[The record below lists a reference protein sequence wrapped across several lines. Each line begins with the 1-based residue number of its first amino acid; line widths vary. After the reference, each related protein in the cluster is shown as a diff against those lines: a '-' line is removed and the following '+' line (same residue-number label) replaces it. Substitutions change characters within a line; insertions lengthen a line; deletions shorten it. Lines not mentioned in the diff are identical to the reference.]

1 MCVCL
6 SAPVGVHFLCPTLY
20 RGPVREPVS
29 LFLSVSISSAQHCIV
44 ALTGKLSL
52 CSCQCPFPLPNT
64 VSWPCQGSC
73 LSVPVGVHFLCPTLY
88 RGPVREAISLF
99 LSVSIS
105 SAQHCIVALSG
116 KLSLCSCRCPFP
128 LPSTVSW
135 PNQGSYLSVPVGV
148 HFLCPALYRGP
159 VREAIS
165 LFLSVSISSA
175 QHCIVAQSGK
185 LSLCSCRCPFP
196 LPSTVSW
203 PSQGSYLSVPVG
215 VHFLCPTLYRGPV
228 REAISLFLSVSISSA
243 QHCIVAQSGKLSLC
257 SCRCP
262 FPLPNTVSWPSQ
274 GSYLSVPVGVHFL
287 CPTLY
292 RGPVREA
299 ISLFLSVS
307 ISSAQQLSL
316 PNTVSWPCQ
325 GSCIVALSGK
335 LCLCSC
341 RCPFPL
347 PNTVSWPS
355 QGSYLSVPVGVHFL
369 CPTLYRGPISLFLS
383 VSISSAQH
391 CIVAQSG
398 KLSLC
403 SCRCPFPLPNTVS
416 WPCQGSYLS
425 VPVGVH
431 FLCPTLY
438 RGPVREAISLFLSV
452 SISSAQHCI
461 VAQSGK
467 LSLCSCRCP
476 FPLPSTVSWPCQGS
490 YLSAPVG
497 VHFLCPTLYRGPV
510 REAIS
515 LFLSV
520 SISSA
525 QHCIVAQ
532 SGKLSLCSC
541 RCPFP
546 LPNTVSWPCQG
557 SCLSAPVGVH
567 FLCPTLYRG
576 PVREAVSLL
585 LSVSISSAQHCIVA
599 LSGKLSLCSCRCP
612 FPLPNTVSWPCQGSC
627 LSAPV
632 GVHFLCPTLYRGPV
646 REAVSL
652 LLSVSI
658 SSAQHCIVALSGK
671 LSLCSCRCPFPLPNT
686 VSWPC
691 QGSCLSA
698 PVGVHFLCPTLY
710 RGPVREAISLF
721 LSVSISSAQHCIVAQ
736 SGNLSLCSC
745 RCPFP
750 LPNTVSW
757 PCQGS
762 YLSVPVGVH
771 FLCPTLYRGP
781 VREAISLFLSVSI
794 SSAQH
799 CIVAQSGNLS
809 LCSCRCPFPLPNTVS
824 WPCQGSYLSAPVGVH
839 FLCPTLYRGP
849 VREAISLFLSVSI
862 SSAQHCIVAQSG
874 KLSLCSCRCPF
885 PLPNT
890 VSWPCQGSCLS
901 APVGVHFLCP
911 TLYRGCQGSC
921 LSAPVGVHF
930 LCPTLYRGPVRE
942 AVSLFLSVS
951 ISSAQHCIVA
961 QSGKLSLCSCRCPF
975 PLPNTV
981 SWPSQGSYLS
991 VPVGVH
997 FLCPTLYR
1005 GPVREPVSLFLSV
1018 SISSA
1023 QHCIVSGKLSLCS
1036 CRWPGVHF
1044 LCPTLY
1050 RGPVRESWPCQG
1062 SCLSAPVGVHFLCG
1076 PVREAISLFLS
1087 VSISSA
1093 QHCIVAQSGK
1103 LSLCSC
1109 RCPFPLPNTV
1119 SCLSLCSCRCPFP
1132 LPNTVVREA
1141 ISLFLSVS
1149 ISSAQHCIVAQ
1160 SGNLSLCSC
1169 RCPFPLPNTVSW
1181 PSQGTCL
1188 SAPVGV
1194 HFLCPALYGGPV
1206 REAISLFLS
1215 VSISSAQHC
1224 IVAQSGKLSLC
1235 SCRCPFPLPSTV
1247 SWPSQ
1252 GSYLSVPVS
1261 VHFLCPTL
1269 YRGPVR
1275 EAVSLF
1281 LTVSI
1286 SSAQHCIVAP
1296 PGNLSLCSCQY
1307 PFPLPSTVSWPRQ
1320 GTCLSVPD
1328 GIHFICPALYRGPA
1342 RELVSLFLTVSIS
1355 SAQHCIVAPPGNLSL
1370 CS

>member
-1 MCVCL
+1 MSCWSRT
-6 SAPVGVHFLCPTLY
+6 SATTVIPSKAAIKSHI
-20 RGPVREPVS
+20 RQHQQQREPVS

-128 LPSTVSW
+128 LPNTVSW

-262 FPLPNTVSWPSQ
+262 FPLPNTVSWP
-274 GSYLSVPVGVHFL
+274 
-287 CPTLY
+287 
-292 RGPVREA
+292 
-299 ISLFLSVS
+299 
-307 ISSAQQLSL
+307 
-316 PNTVSWPCQ
+316 
-325 GSCIVALSGK
+325 
-335 LCLCSC
+335 
-341 RCPFPL
+341 
-347 PNTVSWPS
+347 
-355 QGSYLSVPVGVHFL
+355 
-369 CPTLYRGPISLFLS
+369 
-383 VSISSAQH
+383 
-391 CIVAQSG
+391 
-398 KLSLC
+398 
-403 SCRCPFPLPNTVS
+403 
-416 WPCQGSYLS
+416 CQGSYLS

-431 FLCPTLY
+431 FLCP
-438 RGPVREAISLFLSV
+438 A
-452 SISSAQHCI
+452 
-461 VAQSGK
+461 
-467 LSLCSCRCP
+467 
-476 FPLPSTVSWPCQGS
+476 
-490 YLSAPVG
+490 
-497 VHFLCPTLYRGPV
+497 LYRGPV

-546 LPNTVSWPCQG
+546 LPNTVSWPSQG
-557 SCLSAPVGVH
+557 SYLSAPVGVHFLCPTLYRGPVREAISLFLSVSISSAQHCIVALSGKLSLCSCRCPFPLPSTVSWPSQGSYLSAPVGVH

-686 VSWPC
+686 VSWPS
-691 QGSCLSA
+691 QGSYLSVPVSVHFLCPTLYRGPVREPVSLFLSVSISSA
-698 PVGVHFLCPTLY
+698 QHCIVALSGKLSLCSCRCPFPLPNTVSWPSQGSYLSVPVGVHFLCPTLY
-710 RGPVREAISLF
+710 RGPVREPVSLF
-721 LSVSISSAQHCIVAQ
+721 LSVSISSAQHCIVAL
-736 SGNLSLCSC
+736 SGKLSLCSC

-824 WPCQGSYLSAPVGVH
+824 WP
-839 FLCPTLYRGP
+839 
-849 VREAISLFLSVSI
+849 
-862 SSAQHCIVAQSG
+862 
-874 KLSLCSCRCPF
+874 
-885 PLPNT
+885 
-890 VSWPCQGSCLS
+890 
-901 APVGVHFLCP
+901 
-911 TLYRGCQGSC
+911 
-921 LSAPVGVHF
+921 
-930 LCPTLYRGPVRE
+930 
-942 AVSLFLSVS
+942 
-951 ISSAQHCIVA
+951 
-961 QSGKLSLCSCRCPF
+961 
-975 PLPNTV
+975 
-981 SWPSQGSYLS
+981 SQGSYLS

-1005 GPVREPVSLFLSV
+1005 GP
-1018 SISSA
+1018 
-1023 QHCIVSGKLSLCS
+1023 
-1036 CRWPGVHF
+1036 
-1044 LCPTLY
+1044 
-1050 RGPVRESWPCQG
+1050 
-1062 SCLSAPVGVHFLCG
+1062 
-1076 PVREAISLFLS
+1076 
-1087 VSISSA
+1087 
-1093 QHCIVAQSGK
+1093 
-1103 LSLCSC
+1103 
-1109 RCPFPLPNTV
+1109 
-1119 SCLSLCSCRCPFP
+1119 
-1132 LPNTVVREA
+1132 VREA

-1252 GSYLSVPVS
+1252 GSYLSVPVG

-1355 SAQHCIVAPPGNLSL
+1355 SVQHCILALSGNLSLCSCRYPFHLSSTVFWPRQGTCLSVPDGIHFICPALYRGPARELVSLFLTVSISSAQHCILATPGNLSL
-1370 CS
+1370 CSCRYPFHLPSTVFWPRQGTCLSVPDGIHFLRPHCLPSTVSWFRQGSFLESNQAA